1 MRIATTNSLRR
12 GNERELIVHPELV
25 EGWTVNSFIIKQCF
39 AEQNQR
45 TKPERINLKLVAKIT
60 VILTSLLIS
69 NEVLADIYK
78 FVDTDGHTYYTDK
91 PTNSSYKRIIR
102 TRALNY
108 SAALPYMGT
117 NKKKFTDLITEA
129 ANRHQVDVKLVHAVI
144 QAESAYNATAISSAG
159 AVGLMQL
166 MPDTARRYGVIDRNS
181 PDQNID
187 GGTHY
192 LKDLLRMFDSN
203 MDLAVAAYN
212 AGENAV
218 IKYNNSIPPYPET
231 RNYVKT
237 VLALYNRRS

>member
-1 MRIATTNSLRR
+1 MMRIA
-12 GNERELIVHPELV
+12 
-25 EGWTVNSFIIKQCF
+25 
-39 AEQNQR
+39 
-45 TKPERINLKLVAKIT
+45 
-60 VILTSLLIS
+60 VILTGLLLS
-69 NEVLADIYK
+69 TGGYADIYRYVNNNGITV
-78 FVDTDGHTYYTDK
+78 FSNK
-91 PTNSSYKRIIR
+91 PNNSSYKTIAPKKEASAGMIR
-102 TRALNY
+102 GYICTNGHGSYADKPIDSSYKCTSYTREANY
-108 SAALPYMGT
+108 FAALPFMGA

-129 ANRHQVDVKLVHAVI
+129 ANRHQVDAKLVHAVI

-166 MPDTARRYGVIDRNS
+166 MPDTAKRYGVVDRNS

-218 IKYNNSIPPYPET
+218 IRYNNSIPPYPET

>member
-1 MRIATTNSLRR
+1 MIKI
-12 GNERELIVHPELV
+12 IVM
-25 EGWTVNSFIIKQCF
+25 
-39 AEQNQR
+39 
-45 TKPERINLKLVAKIT
+45 
-60 VILTSLLIS
+60 LTSLFIS

-78 FVDTDGHTYYTDK
+78 FVDIDGRVYYTDK
-91 PTNSSYKRIIR
+91 PTNSLYKRIIR

-108 SAALPYMGT
+108 AAALPFMGT
-117 NKKKFTDLITEA
+117 NKKKFADLVAEA
-129 ANRHQVDVKLVHAVI
+129 ASRHQVDARLVHAVI

-166 MPDTARRYGVIDRNS
+166 MPDTARRYGVIDRNN

-192 LKDLLRMFDSN
+192 LKDLLRLFDSN
-203 MDLAVAAYN
+203 IDLVVAAYN

-218 IKYNNSIPPYPET
+218 IRHNNSIPPYPET
-231 RNYVKT
+231 QNYVKT

>member
-1 MRIATTNSLRR
+1 MMRIA
-12 GNERELIVHPELV
+12 
-25 EGWTVNSFIIKQCF
+25 
-39 AEQNQR
+39 
-45 TKPERINLKLVAKIT
+45 
-60 VILTSLLIS
+60 VILTTLLIS

-78 FVDTDGHTYYTDK
+78 FTDNDGRIYYTDK
-91 PTNSSYKRIIR
+91 PKNNLYKRIIR

-117 NKKKFTDLITEA
+117 NKKKFTDLISEA
-129 ANRHQVDVKLVHAVI
+129 ANRHQVDVRLVHAVI

-166 MPDTARRYGVIDRNS
+166 MPDTARRYGVVDRNN
-181 PDQNID
+181 PIQNID

-203 MDLAVAAYN
+203 LDLVVAAYN
-212 AGENAV
+212 AGEGAV
-218 IKYNNSIPPYPET
+218 MKYNNSIPPYPET

-237 VLALYNRRS
+237 VLALYNRHS

>member
-1 MRIATTNSLRR
+1 VS
-12 GNERELIVHPELV
+12 
-25 EGWTVNSFIIKQCF
+25 
-39 AEQNQR
+39 
-45 TKPERINLKLVAKIT
+45 
-60 VILTSLLIS
+60 
-69 NEVLADIYK
+69 ADVYK
-78 FVDTDGHTYYTDK
+78 FVDTSGRVYYTDK

-108 SAALPYMGT
+108 SAALPFMSG
-117 NKKKFTDLITEA
+117 NKKRFTDLINGA
-129 ANRHQVDVKLVHAVI
+129 ANRHQVDARLVHAVI
-144 QAESAYNATAISSAG
+144 QAESAYDSTAISSAG

-166 MPDTARRYGVIDRNS
+166 MPDTARRYGVVDRNS

-203 MDLAVAAYN
+203 LDLAVAAYN

-218 IKYNNSIPPYPET
+218 IRHNNSIPPYPET
-231 RNYVKT
+231 QNYVKI

>member
-1 MRIATTNSLRR
+1 MIRIHVRLSGLPRFSSRQICA
-12 GNERELIVHPELV
+12 
-25 EGWTVNSFIIKQCF
+25 
-39 AEQNQR
+39 
-45 TKPERINLKLVAKIT
+45 

-69 NEVLADIYK
+69 NLALADIYK
-78 FVDTDGHTYYTDK
+78 FVDNDGHVYYTDK

-117 NKKKFTDLITEA
+117 NKKKFADLITEA
-129 ANRHQVDVKLVHAVI
+129 ANRHQVDAKLVHAVI

-166 MPDTARRYGVIDRNS
+166 MPDTARRYGVVDRNS

-187 GGTHY
+187 GGTRY
-192 LKDLLRMFDSN
+192 LKDLIRLFDSN
-203 MDLAVAAYN
+203 LNLVVAAYN

-218 IKYNNSIPPYPET
+218 IRHNNSIPPYPET
-231 RNYVKT
+231 QNYVKT
-237 VLALYNRRS
+237 VLALYNKNSVN

>member
-1 MRIATTNSLRR
+1 MMRIHVRLSCLPPFRLMQICSRQICA
-12 GNERELIVHPELV
+12 V
-25 EGWTVNSFIIKQCF
+25 F
-39 AEQNQR
+39 
-45 TKPERINLKLVAKIT
+45 
-60 VILTSLLIS
+60 LTSLLIS
-69 NEVLADIYK
+69 NEALADIYK
-78 FVDTDGHTYYTDK
+78 FVDTDGRVYYTDK

-102 TRALNY
+102 TRALHY

-129 ANRHQVDVKLVHAVI
+129 ANRHQVDVRLVHAVI
-144 QAESAYNATAISSAG
+144 QAESAYNASAISSAG

-166 MPDTARRYGVIDRNS
+166 MPDTARRYGVVNRND
-181 PDQNID
+181 PVQNID

-203 MDLAVAAYN
+203 LNLAVAAYN

-218 IKYNNSIPPYPET
+218 IRHNHSIPPYPET
-231 RNYVKT
+231 QNYVKT